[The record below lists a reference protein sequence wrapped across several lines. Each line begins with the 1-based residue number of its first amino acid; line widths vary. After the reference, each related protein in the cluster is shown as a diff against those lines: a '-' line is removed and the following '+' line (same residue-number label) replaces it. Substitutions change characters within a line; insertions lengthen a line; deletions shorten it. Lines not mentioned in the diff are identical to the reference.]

1 MISFVIGLIRSGLQV
16 MIEETVIN
24 LYNIHWLTSP
34 QEEEEPG
41 TLQRRSSINIQ
52 HYARALDFANNGLH
66 TADAIKSLGL
76 PKSMFISR
84 QL

>member
-24 LYNIHWLTSP
+24 LYNIHWLASP

-41 TLQRRSSINIQ
+41 TLQRRSSINTMLAPSTLRIMAFIQ
-52 HYARALDFANNGLH
+52 LML
-66 TADAIKSLGL
+66 
-76 PKSMFISR
+76 
-84 QL
+84 